1 MKMLLVFSVAPKIK
15 TPLKDITIKAG
26 QILHLDIDFIGEPP
40 PEVTWTVDS
49 RDLKTDART
58 TVTSIGYHT
67 IINTV
72 NTKRSDSG
80 RYHLHLR
87 NSSGMDEGSFQVSVL
102 GQYFHTNEHICLC
115 STVFIKM
122 PVLLVTSGSKT
133 FKRKMQTCSFKCN
146 FNKLQKLLS

>member
-1 MKMLLVFSVAPKIK
+1 MAPKIK

-72 NTKRSDSG
+72 NTNRSDSG

-87 NSSGMDEGSFQVSVL
+87 NSSGMDEGSFQVAVL
-102 GQYFHTNEHICLC
+102 GQYFHSNVDI
-115 STVFIKM
+115 
-122 PVLLVTSGSKT
+122 
-133 FKRKMQTCSFKCN
+133 
-146 FNKLQKLLS
+146 

>member
-1 MKMLLVFSVAPKIK
+1 MYSPNYVLTFHLFCTVAPKIK

-40 PEVTWTVDS
+40 PQVTWTVGS

-80 RYHLHLR
+80 TYHLLLQ
-87 NSSGMDEGSFQVSVL
+87 NSSGTDQGSFQVSVL
-102 GQYFHTNEHICLC
+102 GKYYSGLTNID
-115 STVFIKM
+115 S
-122 PVLLVTSGSKT
+122 
-133 FKRKMQTCSFKCN
+133 RSFLN
-146 FNKLQKLLS
+146 H